1 MKMYFLLKDV
11 NFPASRSLVFRG
23 CNPKEGTGNF
33 QRGLAFFFFFFF
45 EFFFVESDSL
55 KGGYCVSRYLGY

>member
-33 QRGLAFFFFFFF
+33 QRGLAFFFYFFF
-45 EFFFVESDSL
+45 EFFLVESDSL